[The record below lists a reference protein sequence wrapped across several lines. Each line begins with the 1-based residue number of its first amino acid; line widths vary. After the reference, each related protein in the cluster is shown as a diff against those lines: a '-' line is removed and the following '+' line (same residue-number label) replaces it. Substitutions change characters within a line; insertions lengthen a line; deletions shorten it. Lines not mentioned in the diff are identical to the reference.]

1 MKNKKI
7 INIFNKVFLGL
18 FVLLNFTPVV
28 FAEDDPIA
36 VVNNLSEFIFT
47 LTKGIGGIIL
57 AYGTFQF
64 GVSWTSHD
72 SSQRINGL
80 LYMIGGIIIICT
92 KAILNFIAG

>member
-1 MKNKKI
+1 MKKSNIIKKI
-7 INIFNKVFLGL
+7 CFGL
-18 FVLLNFTPVV
+18 VILFNFTPVV

-57 AYGTFQF
+57 AYGTFQV

-80 LYMIGGIIIICT
+80 LYMIGGIIIMCT

>member
-1 MKNKKI
+1 MKKSNIIKKI
-7 INIFNKVFLGL
+7 YLGL
-18 FVLLNFTPVV
+18 VILFNFTPVV

-80 LYMIGGIIIICT
+80 LYMIGGIIIMCT
-92 KAILNFIAG
+92 KEILNFIAG

>member
-1 MKNKKI
+1 MKKSNIIKKI
-7 INIFNKVFLGL
+7 YFGL
-18 FVLLNFTPVV
+18 VILFNFTPVV
-28 FAEDDPIA
+28 FAEDEPIA

-80 LYMIGGIIIICT
+80 LYMIGGIIIMCT

>member
-1 MKNKKI
+1 MKKSNIIKKI
-7 INIFNKVFLGL
+7 YFGLVILFNFI
-18 FVLLNFTPVV
+18 PVV

-80 LYMIGGIIIICT
+80 LYMIGGIIIMCT

>member
-1 MKNKKI
+1 MKKSNIIKKI
-7 INIFNKVFLGL
+7 CFGL
-18 FVLLNFTPVV
+18 VILFNFTPVV

-80 LYMIGGIIIICT
+80 LYMIGGIIIMCT